1 VGLLLLEDNGL
12 EGEGDNFGHR
22 AILLWLHSGGLK
34 VGSELRAR
42 EGSLEVLYDVHL
54 AEGSFGSVVLDKE

>member
-1 VGLLLLEDNGL
+1 MGLLLLEDNGL

-22 AILLWLHSGGLK
+22 AVLLLLHSGGLK

-42 EGSLEVLYDVHL
+42 EGPLEVLYDVHI
-54 AEGSFGSVVLDKE
+54 AEGCLGRVVLDKE